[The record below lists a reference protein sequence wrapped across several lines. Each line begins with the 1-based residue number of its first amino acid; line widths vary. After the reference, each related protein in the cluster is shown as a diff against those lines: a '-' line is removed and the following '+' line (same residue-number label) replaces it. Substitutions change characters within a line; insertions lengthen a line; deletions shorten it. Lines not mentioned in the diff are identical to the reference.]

1 MLSGIDKN
9 VQNSVVTGKVWDS
22 ISADRLRTELFD
34 HYHELVPRLVRRF
47 AGKGESW
54 DDLLQVGYL
63 GLLKAIDKFDPKQG
77 NSFIAYATPTIQG
90 ELKRY
95 FRDKAWRI
103 KVSRRNKERALQV
116 KEFIAYYERMEG
128 NKPSD
133 EVIASEMNISLED
146 VADAKQIIDN
156 FYTLSLDAPVSSD
169 PEADDFA
176 SLFGGED
183 TGYEDILNR
192 ETLDSV
198 LKSLPERQ
206 QDILKLRY
214 FDTLPQRQ
222 VADILGISQMHVSRL
237 ERLALDKLRKLLQ
250 AN

>member
-1 MLSGIDKN
+1 MLSGIEKN
-9 VQNSVVTGKVWDS
+9 VRGVVTGKDWDS
-22 ISADRLRTELFD
+22 FSAEKLRTELFD

-54 DDLLQVGYL
+54 EDLLQVGYL

-77 NSFIAYATPTIQG
+77 NSFIAYAIPTIQG
-90 ELKRY
+90 ELKRH

-103 KVSRRNKERALQV
+103 KVSRRNKEKALQV
-116 KEFIAYYERMEG
+116 KEFIDNYLRLEG
-128 NKPSD
+128 NKPSND
-133 EVIASEMNISLED
+133 VIAKEMNLSLAD
-146 VADAKQIIDN
+146 VTDAKQILDN

-169 PEADDFA
+169 PGADDLG

-183 TGYEDILNR
+183 TGFEEILNR

-198 LKSLPERQ
+198 LRYLPKRQ

-222 VADILGISQMHVSRL
+222 VADMLGISQMHVSRL
-237 ERLALDKLRKLLQ
+237 ERKALDKLKKLLQ
-250 AN
+250 VN